1 MRRCWDNT
9 LQSLACD
16 WLTEQDHR
24 ITGKDREQ
32 NFVAFFPPR
41 CIHHGDTTQGFRG
54 LISTLGWAVWTFC
67 I

>member
-1 MRRCWDNT
+1 MRQCWDNT
-9 LQSLACD
+9 LQGLACD

-41 CIHHGDTTQGFRG
+41 DVHHGDTTLG
-54 LISTLGWAVWTFC
+54 L
-67 I
+67 